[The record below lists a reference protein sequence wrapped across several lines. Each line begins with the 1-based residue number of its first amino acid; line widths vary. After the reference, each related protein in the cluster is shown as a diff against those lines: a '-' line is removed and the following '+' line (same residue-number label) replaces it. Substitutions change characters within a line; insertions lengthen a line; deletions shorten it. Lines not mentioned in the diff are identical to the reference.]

1 MPFTISLKPQQTEV
15 ILPKYEFNNMHDA
28 ENKADEILKTFSGLY
43 FVAIFFSDEHTPTRL
58 ITNVIQRGYKQVT
71 WSQYK
76 MFDRF
81 NRIKAFFV
89 LNGNHYVKLFTYQ
102 K

>member
-1 MPFTISLKPQQTEV
+1 MPFTLSLKPQQTEV
-15 ILPKYEFNNMHDA
+15 VLPKYEYNNIHQA
-28 ENKADEILKTFSGLY
+28 ESKADEILKTFPGLCY
-43 FVAIFFSDEHTPTRL
+43 VGIFFSDDNTPTRL
-58 ITNVIQRGYKQVT
+58 ITNIIQRGYKQVS

-81 NRIKAFFV
+81 NRIKSYFV

>member
-1 MPFTISLKPQQTEV
+1 MPFTLSLKPQQTEV
-15 ILPKYEFNNMHDA
+15 ILPRYEFNNMHDA
-28 ENKADEILKTFSGLY
+28 ESKADEILKTFPGLY
-43 FVAIFFSDEHTPTRL
+43 FVAIFFSDEHTPNRL
-58 ITNVIQRGYKQVT
+58 ITNVIQRGYKHVS

-76 MFDRF
+76 MFDRY